1 MGGVLKLYDMDNLQE
16 KLAELKTYIGKTDE
30 ESKARFDSLSAEIKA
45 MKLTDE
51 EKTIFSNFMMQG
63 LEDISNSMDVI
74 ERELRIREQLKE
86 AVEILPLAYIARN
99 YFGKSASWL
108 YQRINGYKVRGKV
121 STLNHEEIG
130 IFNRALKEIYQGK
143 NMMMALL

>member
-51 EKTIFSNFMMQG
+51 EKTIFRNFMMQG

-74 ERELRIREQLKE
+74 ERELRIREQL
-86 AVEILPLAYIARN
+86 LPLAYIARN

-121 STLNHEEIG
+121 YTLNHEEIG
-130 IFNRALKEIYQGK
+130 IFNRALKEIGEK
-143 NMMMALL
+143 IGSLSITG